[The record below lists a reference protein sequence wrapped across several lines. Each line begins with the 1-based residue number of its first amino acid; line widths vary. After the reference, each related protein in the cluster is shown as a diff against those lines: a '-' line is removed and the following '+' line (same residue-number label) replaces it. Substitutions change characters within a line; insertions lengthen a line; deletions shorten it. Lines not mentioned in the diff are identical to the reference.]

1 MAENKTQ
8 PTAAS
13 VDAYLLSTT
22 APQMRED
29 AMALKK
35 IMEEE
40 TGEKA
45 VMWGESIVG
54 FGTYKYHYPSGR
66 KGKFLIAGFSPRKT
80 AISLYLMACME
91 VKFEPLFAQLGR
103 YKTGA
108 SCVYIKKLSD
118 VNEIILRE
126 LIRESFH
133 FMKEKYPS

>member
-1 MAENKTQ
+1 
-8 PTAAS
+8 
-13 VDAYLLSTT
+13 
-22 APQMRED
+22 
-29 AMALKK
+29 
-35 IMEEE
+35 MEEE

-66 KGKFLIAGFSPRKT
+66 KGEFLIAGFSPRKA

-91 VKFEPLFAQLGR
+91 VKFESLFAQLGR

>member
-54 FGTYKYHYPSGR
+54 FGTYK
-66 KGKFLIAGFSPRKT
+66 
-80 AISLYLMACME
+80 
-91 VKFEPLFAQLGR
+91 
-103 YKTGA
+103 
-108 SCVYIKKLSD
+108 
-118 VNEIILRE
+118 
-126 LIRESFH
+126 
-133 FMKEKYPS
+133 